1 MAVSGNLT
9 RLVLCCCVVF
19 IFALAGC
26 SQSSTVDGGPT
37 GWEETHW
44 GMSSDDLQLQL
55 GTLVRPLPF
64 REDFGSKYYSDLV
77 AEPYAICGESF
88 RVFFQMDRRREHLA
102 RIFVEVADT
111 TSTYPKR
118 ALVADI
124 EALFAERHGSPSD
137 VSTVDEGDLLSIS
150 RRWLCDTYAVNLDYL
165 YDGEFESSDLFIAY
179 EPWRGS
185 DR

>member
-9 RLVLCCCVVF
+9 RPVLCCCVAFVV
-19 IFALAGC
+19 ALMGC
-26 SQSSTVDGGPT
+26 SQSSTADGGPT

-44 GMSSDDLQLQL
+44 GMSSDELQLQL
-55 GTLVRPLPF
+55 GTLVHPLAY

-77 AEPYAICGESF
+77 AESYIICGESF

-102 RIFVEVADT
+102 RILVEVADT
-111 TSTYPKR
+111 TSTYPR
-118 ALVADI
+118 RELVADI
-124 EALFAERHGSPSD
+124 EALFAHRHGNPAE

-150 RRWLCDTYAVNLDYL
+150 RRWLCGTYAVSLDYL
-165 YDGEFESSDLFIAY
+165 YDGMFESSDLFIAY
-179 EPWRGS
+179 EPWRGG